1 MNMEDSL
8 PWYRQFWPWF
18 VIMIPA
24 ATVVAG
30 FYTLYLA
37 VDTTDSLV
45 TSAEGG
51 MDVVAE
57 RHRVAEQRAYSMGLD
72 ATVDINRTTGAML
85 AELLGTPDGDWP
97 PSLELLFSHPT
108 NAQLDR
114 TVTLSRAIPGD
125 GGVPR
130 WAGHDVNV
138 PSGRWYLILKSSDDW
153 RLYGVWSGEPAARLR
168 PASATDNDG
177 GG

>member
-1 MNMEDSL
+1 MNMEDTL

-18 VIMIPA
+18 LIFIPA

-37 VDTTDSLV
+37 VDTSDSLV

-51 MDVVAE
+51 MDVVTE
-57 RHRVAEQRAYSMGLD
+57 RHRVAEQRASSMGLD
-72 ATVDINRTTGAML
+72 ATVNIDRTSGAIL
-85 AELLGTPDGDWP
+85 AELQSTSGDDWP
-97 PSLELLFSHPT
+97 QTIELLFSHPT

-125 GGVPR
+125 GGIPR
-130 WAGHDVNV
+130 WAGHVVSV

-153 RLYGVWSGEPAARLR
+153 RLFGVWNGDASVRLQ

-177 GG
+177 GR